1 MVKGRMKGP
10 LTYLVSGQL
19 SPKPSLISL
28 LVLCILLPI
37 ANASA
42 ASFLEQGESAL
53 RNNQP
58 DRAKALFEAFLN
70 QNPGD
75 EKALL
80 YLGVS
85 ELQLGDLTNAA
96 DTFKKGLSVAS
107 TLKDIFYYN
116 IGNVYFMQSQNTLAD
131 GMYSQ
136 AIKANPN
143 LSDAYL
149 NRANARMRLDNYDG
163 AAADY
168 TVYLSLKPNA
178 PQRPEIEQLLSLLQQ
193 AKAEAA
199 QQAVLAEQKKKEAAA
214 HQQALLNSVLQSLN
228 NASNSTTNLQAGT
241 AAIQDTKT
249 NLGLDD

>member
-1 MVKGRMKGP
+1 MKGP
-10 LTYLVSGQL
+10 LTSRASGKFT
-19 SPKPSLISL
+19 PKPSIITL
-28 LVLCILLPI
+28 LALFVLLPI
-37 ANASA
+37 AGASA
-42 ASFLEQGESAL
+42 ASFLEQGETAL
-53 RNNQP
+53 RDNQP
-58 DRAKALFEAFLN
+58 DRAKALFEASVN

-85 ELQLGDLTNAA
+85 ELQLGDLSSAA
-96 DTFKKGLSVAS
+96 DTFKKGLSVA
-107 TLKDIFYYN
+107 TTTKDIFYYN
-116 IGNVYFMQSQNTLAD
+116 IGNVYFMQSQNTLAE

-136 AIKANPN
+136 AINANPN

-149 NRANARMRLDNYDG
+149 NRANARMRLENYDG

-168 TVYLSLKPNA
+168 TVYLSLRPNA
-178 PQRPEIEQLLSLLQQ
+178 PQRPEIEQLLGLLRQ
-193 AKAEAA
+193 AKAEVA
-199 QQAVLAEQKKKEAAA
+199 QQAALAVQKKKEEAAR
-214 HQQALLNSVLQSLN
+214 QQALLNSVLQSLN